1 MSKWIKNA
9 TIKTAKTSRFP
20 RFRHGALVADGGRV
34 LAKGV
39 NTPKPRTPDGSFSTH
54 AEIIPL
60 RRILSALVRQGRTT
74 KVQIYV
80 ARVNNC
86 NAPALSKPCEKCMAT
101 LKESNIISIIHY
113 TTDTGWESLS
123 L

>member
-1 MSKWIKNA
+1 MSNWIKKV
-9 TIKTAKTSRFP
+9 TIKTAKTSSFP
-20 RFRHGALVADGGRV
+20 RFRHGALVTAGGRV

-39 NTPKPRTPDGSFSTH
+39 NTPKPRTPNGSFSTH

-60 RRILSALVRQGRTT
+60 KRILSALARQKRTS
-74 KVQIYV
+74 KVEIYV

-86 NAPALSKPCEKCMAT
+86 DAPAFSKPCDKCMAA

-113 TTDTGWESLS
+113 TTDNGWESMS